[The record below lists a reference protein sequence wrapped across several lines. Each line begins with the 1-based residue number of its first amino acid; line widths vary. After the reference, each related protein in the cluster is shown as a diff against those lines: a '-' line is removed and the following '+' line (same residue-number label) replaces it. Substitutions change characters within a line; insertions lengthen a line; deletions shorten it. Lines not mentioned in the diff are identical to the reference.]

1 MYKARLAISRAKAV
15 ERLQDIKA
23 TVEQR
28 IDEGFY
34 TSVQASELF
43 DLIDTRI
50 ELLAPHTDA
59 GQEFTHEAAEH
70 EVAS

>member
-1 MYKARLAISRAKAV
+1 MHETEEEFRK
-15 ERLQDIKA
+15 
-23 TVEQR
+23 
-28 IDEGFY
+28 
-34 TSVQASELF
+34 LF